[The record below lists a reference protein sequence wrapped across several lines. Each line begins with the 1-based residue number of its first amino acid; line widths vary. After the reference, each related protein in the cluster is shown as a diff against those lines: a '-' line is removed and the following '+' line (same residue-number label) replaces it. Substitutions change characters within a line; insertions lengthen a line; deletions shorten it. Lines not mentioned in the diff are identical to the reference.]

1 MPPAATTAKY
11 VCDLTSVRVTIIQLC
26 VTVAAFTGPLHADKE
41 NIHASQQVIPIYGC
55 LQLRLEAC
63 SICMCTHVGIVGI
76 RAPRCVFLGEV
87 VTDHVKAL
95 RPLPSVGGVIT
106 VSLCAIGMVERAT
119 KNKVTR
125 YEYIRERITVHCIY
139 NVHSRYSAGP
149 LLSCTDYCHCCSSST
164 RLRVAHGGGDR
175 SDRAKRRSVLKIY
188 ACSSLRTHR
197 GARTYRPTLHDI
209 SIFFSSLDL
218 SVDLQLTQ

>member
-1 MPPAATTAKY
+1 MPPAATTAKH

-41 NIHASQQVIPIYGC
+41 NIHVSQQVIPIYGC

-63 SICMCTHVGIVGI
+63 SIYMCTHVGIVRI

-164 RLRVAHGGGDR
+164 RLRVAHGGGE
-175 SDRAKRRSVLKIY
+175 SKRQSKASIGVKNIRMQP
-188 ACSSLRTHR
+188 LRTHR

-209 SIFFSSLDL
+209 SIFFLVSIRRSIC
-218 SVDLQLTQ
+218 S